1 MTAYRFRPPA
11 WRGFGYFFI
20 LCGAICLASVILAA
34 AEPELLPP
42 TGKVLLTVTGKIT
55 RTNAPGKAEFDW
67 DLLTSLGMHQ
77 LKTSTPWTE
86 ETPTFEGVL
95 ARDLMTAVG
104 ATGSEVK
111 ATALN
116 DYVSIIPL
124 TDFDRYDTLLAIRM
138 NGKTLS
144 RRDKGPIWIMYPLD
158 QHPEIYDL
166 GKIPHLVWQLTQLEV
181 Q

>member
-1 MTAYRFRPPA
+1 MIMHRLTRLFWPH
-11 WRGFGYFFI
+11 FGYFLIFF
-20 LCGAICLASVILAA
+20 GVIYLTSLIPAA
-34 AEPELLPP
+34 AEPELPRP
-42 TGKVLLTVTGKIT
+42 TGKLVLTVTGKIT

-67 DLLTSLGMHQ
+67 DLLNSLGIHQ

-86 ETPTFEGVL
+86 GTPTFEGVL
-95 ARDLMTAVG
+95 ARDLMAAVG

-116 DYVSIIPL
+116 DYVSVIPL
-124 TDFDRYDTLLAIRM
+124 ADFDRYDVLLAVKM

-158 QHPEIYDL
+158 KYPEVYDL